1 MPDTIMIDDV
11 GPMAVERPKS
21 TAELCDIVRRC
32 AAEKSAVLPLGGGT
46 MLDYGLPPTRAGVA
60 VDLKGFDQVID
71 FPARDMTITVEAG
84 MTIAQLSKIVS
95 AEGLQLPIDVPQPET
110 ATVGGA
116 IACNVSGPRRYG
128 YGTFRDYLLGITTVN
143 DRGELVSAGG
153 RVVKNVAGYDMMKLH
168 IGALGTLGVITQVT
182 LRLKPIPE
190 AAASREFSCGQQQLG
205 AALEML
211 FRSSTRPCIVN
222 FRNSR
227 IGEERTARW
236 MFFISFEGN
245 PDSVA
250 WQLQQIQR
258 EIASAG
264 YDLVANSASVNETI
278 PRIERNT
285 AAAIAF
291 RASLLSSRAAEF
303 CTIGFEIDDLTLIGM
318 SGGATV
324 RGEFSRE
331 FGQWDQRSASNQCA
345 DLIRR
350 AEAFGG
356 NLVIEKCPASW
367 KRLLPVWGRPPEDL
381 ALQKAVKRA
390 LDSHNLFNPGRFV
403 TDAY

>member
-1 MPDTIMIDDV
+1 MIDEV

-21 TAELCDIVRRC
+21 TAELREIVRRC
-32 AAEKSAVLPLGGGT
+32 ATEKSAVMPFGGGT
-46 MLDYGLPPTRAGVA
+46 MLDYGLPPARAGVA
-60 VDLKGFDQVID
+60 IDLKALDQVID

-84 MTIAQLSKIVS
+84 MSIARLSAIVS
-95 AEGLQLPIDVPQPET
+95 AEGLQLPIDVPQPEK

-116 IACNVSGPRRYG
+116 IACNVSGPRRFG

-143 DRGELVSAGG
+143 DRGEFVSAGG

-190 AAASREFSCGQQQLG
+190 AVASREFFCGQHELA
-205 AALEML
+205 AALELL

-227 IGEERTARW
+227 IGGERRAGW
-236 MFFISFEGN
+236 EFFISFEGN

-250 WQLQQIQR
+250 WQLQQVQN
-258 EIASAG
+258 EVAGAGFEFVPDNSSSDGPIAKF
-264 YDLVANSASVNETI
+264 
-278 PRIERNT
+278 ERNAE
-285 AAAIAF
+285 AAVTF
-291 RASLLSSRAAEF
+291 RANLLSSRAAEF
-303 CTIGFEIDDLTLIGM
+303 CNLGFEIDDLTLVGM
-318 SGGATV
+318 SGGAVV

-331 FGQWDQRSASNQCA
+331 FGKWDQRSASDQFA
-345 DLIRR
+345 DLMRR
-350 AEAFGG
+350 SGASGG
-356 NLVIEKCPASW
+356 NLVIEKCPAAW
-367 KRLLPVWGRPPEDL
+367 KRLLPVWGRPPEDQ

-390 LDSHNLFNPGRFV
+390 LDPQNIFNPGRFV
-403 TDAY
+403 TDAH